1 MRLRSAGLLS
11 VALCLWL
18 ISGSVLSGLDAVL
31 PFACVMDMVLIG
43 LFLPLLP
50 RFEAVALYLFAAGWD
65 IAETMV
71 EVPYM
76 RARYIVLVEVAKQA
90 ATTPVP
96 PLTEFFTIPE
106 ILMQALIILLTGF
119 IVVTII
125 SLVKSLLS
133 LGKTMIMVL
142 MVSTAGLFLGMIW
155 IASPVLY
162 SGQTPLNVPSL
173 VVADMLVNILVFFSA
188 YLVLTSPF
196 LAVAFFRWLGVYRRV
211 PALWGNS

>member
-1 MRLRSAGLLS
+1 MRLRNAGLLS
-11 VALCLWL
+11 IALCLWF
-18 ISGSVLSGLDAVL
+18 IGGSALSGLGDII
-31 PFACVMDMVLIG
+31 PFACVMDMVLVG

-50 RFEAVALYLFAAGWD
+50 RFEVVALYTFAAGWD
-65 IAETMV
+65 VAETLV
-71 EVPYM
+71 EIPY
-76 RARYIVLVEVAKQA
+76 REAQYTTLIEVAKQA
-90 ATTPVP
+90 ALAESPMVA
-96 PLTEFFTIPE
+96 EFFTISE
-106 ILMQALIILLTGF
+106 VLSQALIILLIGF
-119 IVVTII
+119 IVVVVI

-173 VVADMLVNILVFFSA
+173 VVADMLVNILVFFSV

-196 LAVAFFRWLGVYRRV
+196 LAVAFFRWLGVYRRI

>member
-11 VALCLWL
+11 VALCLWF
-18 ISGSVLSGLDAVL
+18 IGGSALSSLGDVI
-31 PFACVMDMVLIG
+31 PFACVMDMVLVG

-50 RFEAVALYLFAAGWD
+50 RWEGAALYIFAAGWD
-65 IAETMV
+65 IAKVLV
-71 EVPYM
+71 EIPYM
-76 RARYIVLVEVAKQA
+76 RAKYIVFVEVAKQA
-90 ATTPVP
+90 AATPVP

-155 IASPVLY
+155 IVSPVLY

-196 LAVAFFRWLGVYRRV
+196 LAVAFFRWLGVYRRI